1 MRLLPEVTPRQ
12 LGRSDQQYAIGGFAG
27 LASDAA
33 ALALATE
40 AWRYQRERATRALRL
55 LEAGRA
61 VLLSQALDTRS
72 DLTDLR
78 QPASRIGRTIHRA
91 A

>member
-1 MRLLPEVTPRQ
+1 MAPRQ
-12 LGRSDQQYAIGGFAG
+12 LERSDQQYAIGGFAG

-33 ALALATE
+33 ALALAD
-40 AWRYQRERATRALRL
+40 RREGRGGQQAAVRALGL

-78 QPASRIGRTIHRA
+78 REHPELADAVR
-91 A
+91 